1 MAINY
6 VDKYGKELDQKLV
19 FGTYTNELET
29 KNLLW
34 MDAKTFKIQT
44 ITTTGLKPHT
54 RNKGYNEGSVSNE
67 NKPYTITF
75 DRDVEFFVDVM
86 DQDETGQA
94 LTAANVTKEFNARH
108 AGPEMDAYRFSKLAT
123 KAAENGNSKDEE
135 ITKDNVFLTLKT
147 AIRKVKK
154 YGTQNLIMYVSPDV
168 MFALELCP
176 DFTRSITVQN
186 IGPSSLETR
195 ITSIDGVRLV
205 EVEAEDRFY
214 DTFDFSDGYK
224 PAASAKKL
232 NYLLVNKGSVIGGT
246 KHASIYLHAPG
257 AVGQGDGWLYQYRVY
272 HDIFVLEQQKD
283 GVIASTVATTTPGE

>member
-29 KNLLW
+29 SNLLW
-34 MDAKTFKIQT
+34 LDAKTFKIQT

-54 RNKGYNEGSVSNE
+54 RNKGYNEGSASNE
-67 NKPYTITF
+67 NTAYTITF

-86 DQDETGQA
+86 DVDETGQA
-94 LTAANVTKEFNARH
+94 LTAANVTKEFNSRH
-108 AGPEMDAYRFSKLAT
+108 SAPEVDAYRFSKLAT
-123 KAAENGNSKDEE
+123 EAKKNGYSTAETITEE
-135 ITKDNVFLTLKT
+135 NVFRTLKA

-154 YGTQNLIMYVSPDV
+154 YGTQNLVMYVSVDV
-168 MFALELCP
+168 MAALELSK
-176 DFTRSITVQN
+176 DFTRTISNQN

-195 ITSIDGVRLV
+195 VTGIDGVKLV
-205 EVEAEDRFY
+205 EIEAEDRFY
-214 DTFDFSDGYK
+214 DTFDFTDGYK

-232 NYLLVNKGSVIGGT
+232 NYLLINKGSVIGGT

-257 AVGQGDGWLYQYRVY
+257 SVGQGDGWLYQYRVY
-272 HDIFVLEQQKD
+272 HDIFVKEQQKD
-283 GVIASTVATTTPGE
+283 GVIASKVA

>member
-29 KNLLW
+29 SNLLW
-34 MDAKTFKIQT
+34 LDAKTFKIQT

-54 RNKGYNEGSVSNE
+54 RNKGYNEGSASNE
-67 NKPYTITF
+67 NTAYTITF

-86 DQDETGQA
+86 DVDETGQA
-94 LTAANVTKEFNARH
+94 LTAANVTKEFNSRH
-108 AGPEMDAYRFSKLAT
+108 FAPEVDAYRFSKLAT
-123 KAAENGNSKDEE
+123 EAKKNGYSTAETITEE
-135 ITKDNVFLTLKT
+135 NVFRTLKA

-154 YGTQNLIMYVSPDV
+154 YGTQNLVMYVSVDV
-168 MFALELCP
+168 MAALELSK
-176 DFTRSITVQN
+176 DFTRTISNQN

-195 ITSIDGVRLV
+195 VTGIDGVKLV
-205 EVEAEDRFY
+205 EIEAEDRFY
-214 DTFDFSDGYK
+214 DTFDFTDGYK

-232 NYLLVNKGSVIGGT
+232 NYLLINKGSVIGGT

-257 AVGQGDGWLYQYRVY
+257 SVGQGDGWLYQYRVY
-272 HDIFVLEQQKD
+272 HDIFVKEQQKD
-283 GVIASTVATTTPGE
+283 GVIASTVA

>member
-29 KNLLW
+29 SNLLW
-34 MDAKTFKIQT
+34 LDAKTFKIQT

-54 RNKGYNEGSVSNE
+54 RNKGYNEGSASNE
-67 NKPYTITF
+67 NTAYTITF

-86 DQDETGQA
+86 DVDETGQA
-94 LTAANVTKEFNARH
+94 LTAANVTKEFNSRH
-108 AGPEMDAYRFSKLAT
+108 SAPEIDAYRFSKLAT
-123 KAAENGNSKDEE
+123 EAKKNGYSTAETITEE
-135 ITKDNVFLTLKT
+135 NVFRTLKA

-154 YGTQNLIMYVSPDV
+154 YGTQNLVMYVSVDV
-168 MFALELCP
+168 MAALELSK
-176 DFTRSITVQN
+176 DFTRTISNQN

-195 ITSIDGVRLV
+195 VTGIDGVKLV
-205 EVEAEDRFY
+205 EIEAEDRFY
-214 DTFDFSDGYK
+214 DTFDFTDGYK

-232 NYLLVNKGSVIGGT
+232 NYLLINKGSVIGGT

-257 AVGQGDGWLYQYRVY
+257 SVGQGDGWLYQYRVY
-272 HDIFVLEQQKD
+272 HDIFVKEQQKD
-283 GVIASTVATTTPGE
+283 GVIASTVA

>member
-29 KNLLW
+29 SNLLW
-34 MDAKTFKIQT
+34 LDAKTFKIQT

-54 RNKGYNEGSVSNE
+54 RNKGYNEGSASNE
-67 NKPYTITF
+67 NTAYTITF

-86 DQDETGQA
+86 DVDETGQA
-94 LTAANVTKEFNARH
+94 LTAANVTKEFNSRH
-108 AGPEMDAYRFSKLAT
+108 SAPEVDAYRFSKLAT
-123 KAAENGNSKDEE
+123 EAKKNGYSTAETITEE
-135 ITKDNVFLTLKT
+135 NVFRTLKA

-154 YGTQNLIMYVSPDV
+154 YGTQNLVMYVSVNV
-168 MFALELCP
+168 MAALELSK
-176 DFTRSITVQN
+176 DFTRTISNQN

-195 ITSIDGVRLV
+195 VTGIDGVKLV
-205 EVEAEDRFY
+205 EIEAEDRFY
-214 DTFDFSDGYK
+214 DTFDFTDGYK

-232 NYLLVNKGSVIGGT
+232 NYLLINKGSVIGGT

-257 AVGQGDGWLYQYRVY
+257 SVGQGDGWLYQYRVY
-272 HDIFVLEQQKD
+272 HDIFVKEQQKD
-283 GVIASTVATTTPGE
+283 GVIASTVA

>member
-29 KNLLW
+29 SNLLW
-34 MDAKTFKIQT
+34 LDAKTFKIQT

-54 RNKGYNEGSVSNE
+54 RNKGYNEGSASNE
-67 NKPYTITF
+67 NTAYTITF

-86 DQDETGQA
+86 DVDETGQA
-94 LTAANVTKEFNARH
+94 LTAANVTKEFNSRH
-108 AGPEMDAYRFSKLAT
+108 SAPEVDAYRFSKLAT
-123 KAAENGNSKDEE
+123 EAKKNGYSTAETITEE
-135 ITKDNVFLTLKT
+135 NVFRTLKA

-154 YGTQNLIMYVSPDV
+154 YGTQNLVMYVSPDV
-168 MFALELCP
+168 MAALELSK
-176 DFTRSITVQN
+176 DFTRTISNQN

-195 ITSIDGVRLV
+195 ITGIDGVKLV

-214 DTFDFSDGYK
+214 DTFDFTDGYT
-224 PAASAKKL
+224 PAPGAKKL
-232 NYLLVNKGSVIGGT
+232 NYLLINKGSVIGGT

-257 AVGQGDGWLYQYRVY
+257 SVGQGDGWLYQYRVY
-272 HDIFVLEQQKD
+272 HDIFVKEQQKD
-283 GVIASTVATTTPGE
+283 GVIASTIA

>member
-29 KNLLW
+29 SNLLW
-34 MDAKTFKIQT
+34 LDAKTFKIQT

-54 RNKGYNEGSVSNE
+54 RNKGYNEGSASNE
-67 NKPYTITF
+67 NTTYTITF

-86 DQDETGQA
+86 DVDETGQA
-94 LTAANVTKEFNARH
+94 LTAANVTKEFNSRH
-108 AGPEMDAYRFSKLAT
+108 SAPEVDAYRFSKLAT
-123 KAAENGNSKDEE
+123 EAKKNGYSTAETITEE
-135 ITKDNVFLTLKT
+135 NVFRTLKA

-154 YGTQNLIMYVSPDV
+154 YGTQNLVMYVSVDV
-168 MFALELCP
+168 MAALELSK
-176 DFTRSITVQN
+176 DFTRTISNQN

-195 ITSIDGVRLV
+195 VTGIDGVKLV
-205 EVEAEDRFY
+205 EIEAEDRFY
-214 DTFDFSDGYK
+214 DTFDFTDGYK

-232 NYLLVNKGSVIGGT
+232 NYLLINKGSVIGGT

-257 AVGQGDGWLYQYRVY
+257 SVGQGDGWLYQYRVY
-272 HDIFVLEQQKD
+272 HDIFVKEQQKD
-283 GVIASTVATTTPGE
+283 GVIASTVA

>member
-29 KNLLW
+29 SNLLW
-34 MDAKTFKIQT
+34 LDAKTFKVQT

-54 RNKGYNEGSVSNE
+54 RNKGYNEGSASNE
-67 NKPYTITF
+67 NTAYTITF

-86 DQDETGQA
+86 DVDETGQA
-94 LTAANVTKEFNARH
+94 LTAANVTKEFNSRH
-108 AGPEMDAYRFSKLAT
+108 SAPEVDAYRFSKLAT
-123 KAAENGNSKDEE
+123 EAKKNGYSTAETITEE
-135 ITKDNVFLTLKT
+135 NVFRTLKA

-154 YGTQNLIMYVSPDV
+154 YGTQNLVMYVSVDV
-168 MFALELCP
+168 MAALELSK
-176 DFTRSITVQN
+176 DFTRTISNQN

-195 ITSIDGVRLV
+195 VTGIDGVELV
-205 EVEAEDRFY
+205 EIEAEDRFY
-214 DTFDFSDGYK
+214 DTFDFTDGYK

-232 NYLLVNKGSVIGGT
+232 NYLLINKGSVIGGT

-257 AVGQGDGWLYQYRVY
+257 SVGQGDGWLYQYRVY
-272 HDIFVLEQQKD
+272 HDIFVKEQQKD
-283 GVIASTVATTTPGE
+283 GVIASTVA

>member
-29 KNLLW
+29 SNLLW
-34 MDAKTFKIQT
+34 LDAKKFKIQT

-54 RNKGYNEGSVSNE
+54 RNKGYNEGSASNE
-67 NKPYTITF
+67 NTAYTITF

-86 DQDETGQA
+86 DVDETGQA
-94 LTAANVTKEFNARH
+94 LTAANVTKEFNSRH
-108 AGPEMDAYRFSKLAT
+108 SAPEVDAYRFSKLAT
-123 KAAENGNSKDEE
+123 EAKKNGYSTAETITEE
-135 ITKDNVFLTLKT
+135 NVFRTLKA

-154 YGTQNLIMYVSPDV
+154 YGTQNLVMYVSVDV
-168 MFALELCP
+168 MAALELSK
-176 DFTRSITVQN
+176 DFTRTISNQN

-195 ITSIDGVRLV
+195 VTGIDGVKLV
-205 EVEAEDRFY
+205 EIEAEDRFY
-214 DTFDFSDGYK
+214 DTFDFTDGYK

-232 NYLLVNKGSVIGGT
+232 NYLLINKGSVIGGT

-257 AVGQGDGWLYQYRVY
+257 SVGQGDGWLYQYRVY
-272 HDIFVLEQQKD
+272 HDIFVKEQQKD
-283 GVIASTVATTTPGE
+283 GVIASTVA

>member
-29 KNLLW
+29 SNLLW
-34 MDAKTFKIQT
+34 LDAKTFKIQT

-54 RNKGYNEGSVSNE
+54 RNKGYNEGSASNE
-67 NKPYTITF
+67 NTAYTITF

-86 DQDETGQA
+86 DVDETGQA
-94 LTAANVTKEFNARH
+94 LTAANVTKEFNSRH
-108 AGPEMDAYRFSKLAT
+108 SAPEVDAYRFSKLAT
-123 KAAENGNSKDEE
+123 EAKKNGYSTAETITEE
-135 ITKDNVFLTLKT
+135 NVFRTLKA

-154 YGTQNLIMYVSPDV
+154 YGTQNLVMYVSVDV
-168 MFALELCP
+168 MAALELSK
-176 DFTRSITVQN
+176 DFTRTISNQN

-195 ITSIDGVRLV
+195 VTGIDGVKLV
-205 EVEAEDRFY
+205 EIEVEDRFY
-214 DTFDFSDGYK
+214 DTFDFTDGYK

-232 NYLLVNKGSVIGGT
+232 NYLLINKGSVIGGT

-257 AVGQGDGWLYQYRVY
+257 SVGQGDGWLYQYRVY
-272 HDIFVLEQQKD
+272 HDIFVKEQQKD
-283 GVIASTVATTTPGE
+283 GVIASTVA

>member
-29 KNLLW
+29 SNLLW
-34 MDAKTFKIQT
+34 LDAKTFKIQT

-54 RNKGYNEGSVSNE
+54 RNKGYNEGSASNE
-67 NKPYTITF
+67 NTAYTITF

-86 DQDETGQA
+86 DVDETGQA
-94 LTAANVTKEFNARH
+94 LTAANVTKEFNSRH
-108 AGPEMDAYRFSKLAT
+108 SAPEVDAYRFSKLAT
-123 KAAENGNSKDEE
+123 EAKKNGYSTAETITEE
-135 ITKDNVFLTLKT
+135 NVFRTLKA

-154 YGTQNLIMYVSPDV
+154 YGTQNLVMYVSVDV
-168 MFALELCP
+168 MVALELSK
-176 DFTRSITVQN
+176 DFTRTISNQN

-195 ITSIDGVRLV
+195 VTGIDGVKLV
-205 EVEAEDRFY
+205 EIEAEDRFY
-214 DTFDFSDGYK
+214 DTFDFTDGYK

-232 NYLLVNKGSVIGGT
+232 NYLLINKGSVIGGT

-257 AVGQGDGWLYQYRVY
+257 SVGQGDGWLYQYRVY
-272 HDIFVLEQQKD
+272 HDIFVKEQQKD
-283 GVIASTVATTTPGE
+283 GVIASTVA

>member
-29 KNLLW
+29 SNLLW
-34 MDAKTFKIQT
+34 LDAKTFKIQT

-54 RNKGYNEGSVSNE
+54 RNKGYNEGSASNE
-67 NKPYTITF
+67 NTAYTITF

-86 DQDETGQA
+86 DVDETGQA
-94 LTAANVTKEFNARH
+94 LTAANVTKEFNSRH
-108 AGPEMDAYRFSKLAT
+108 SAPEVDAYRFSKLAT
-123 KAAENGNSKDEE
+123 EAKKNGYSTAETITEE
-135 ITKDNVFLTLKT
+135 NVFRTLKA

-154 YGTQNLIMYVSPDV
+154 YGTQNLVMYVSVDV
-168 MFALELCP
+168 MAALELSK
-176 DFTRSITVQN
+176 DFTRTISNQN

-195 ITSIDGVRLV
+195 VTGIDGVKLV
-205 EVEAEDRFY
+205 EIEAEDRFY
-214 DTFDFSDGYK
+214 DTFDFTDGYK

-232 NYLLVNKGSVIGGT
+232 NYLLIDKGSVIGGT

-257 AVGQGDGWLYQYRVY
+257 SVGQGDGWLYQYRVY
-272 HDIFVLEQQKD
+272 HDIFVKEQQKD
-283 GVIASTVATTTPGE
+283 GVIASTVA

>member
-29 KNLLW
+29 SNLLW
-34 MDAKTFKIQT
+34 LDAKTFKIQT

-54 RNKGYNEGSVSNE
+54 RNKGYNEGSASNE
-67 NKPYTITF
+67 NTAYTITF

-86 DQDETGQA
+86 DVDEAGQA
-94 LTAANVTKEFNARH
+94 LTAANVTKEFNSRH
-108 AGPEMDAYRFSKLAT
+108 SAPEVDAYRFSKLAT
-123 KAAENGNSKDEE
+123 EAKKNGYSTAETITEE
-135 ITKDNVFLTLKT
+135 NVFRTLKA

-154 YGTQNLIMYVSPDV
+154 YGTQNLVMYVSVDV
-168 MFALELCP
+168 MAALELSK
-176 DFTRSITVQN
+176 DFTRTISNQN

-195 ITSIDGVRLV
+195 VTGIDGVKLV
-205 EVEAEDRFY
+205 EIEAEDRFY
-214 DTFDFSDGYK
+214 DTFDFTDGYK

-232 NYLLVNKGSVIGGT
+232 NYLLINKGSVIGGT

-257 AVGQGDGWLYQYRVY
+257 SVGQGDGWLYQYRVY
-272 HDIFVLEQQKD
+272 HDIFVKEQQKD
-283 GVIASTVATTTPGE
+283 GVIASTVA

>member
-29 KNLLW
+29 SNLLW
-34 MDAKTFKIQT
+34 LDAKTFKIQT

-54 RNKGYNEGSVSNE
+54 RNKGYNEGSASNE
-67 NKPYTITF
+67 NTSYTITF

-86 DQDETGQA
+86 DVDETGQA
-94 LTAANVTKEFNARH
+94 LTAANVTKEFNSRH
-108 AGPEMDAYRFSKLAT
+108 SAPEVDAYRFSKLAT
-123 KAAENGNSKDEE
+123 EAKKNGYSTAETITEE
-135 ITKDNVFLTLKT
+135 NVFRTLKA

-154 YGTQNLIMYVSPDV
+154 YGTQNLVMYVSVDV
-168 MFALELCP
+168 MAALELSK
-176 DFTRSITVQN
+176 DFTRTISNQN

-195 ITSIDGVRLV
+195 VTGIDGVKLV
-205 EVEAEDRFY
+205 EIEAEDRFY
-214 DTFDFSDGYK
+214 DTFDFTDGYK

-232 NYLLVNKGSVIGGT
+232 NYLLINKGSVIGGT

-257 AVGQGDGWLYQYRVY
+257 SVGQGDGWLYQYRVY
-272 HDIFVLEQQKD
+272 HDIFVKEQQKD
-283 GVIASTVATTTPGE
+283 GVIASTVA

>member
-29 KNLLW
+29 PNLVWL
-34 MDAKTFKIQT
+34 DAKTFKIQT

-54 RNKGYNEGSVSNE
+54 RNKGYNEGSASNE
-67 NKPYTITF
+67 NTAYTITF

-86 DQDETGQA
+86 DVDETGQA
-94 LTAANVTKEFNARH
+94 LTAANVTKEFNSRH
-108 AGPEMDAYRFSKLAT
+108 SAPEVDAYRFSKLAT
-123 KAAENGNSKDEE
+123 EAKKNGYSTAETITEE
-135 ITKDNVFLTLKT
+135 NVFRTLKA

-154 YGTQNLIMYVSPDV
+154 YGTQNLVMYVSVDV
-168 MFALELCP
+168 MAALELSK
-176 DFTRSITVQN
+176 DFTRTISNQN

-195 ITSIDGVRLV
+195 VTGIDGVKLV
-205 EVEAEDRFY
+205 EIEAEDRFY
-214 DTFDFSDGYK
+214 DTFDFTDGYK

-232 NYLLVNKGSVIGGT
+232 NYLLINKGSVIGGT

-257 AVGQGDGWLYQYRVY
+257 SVGQGDGWLYQYRVY
-272 HDIFVLEQQKD
+272 HDIFVKEQQKD
-283 GVIASTVATTTPGE
+283 GVIASTVA

>member
-29 KNLLW
+29 SNLLW
-34 MDAKTFKIQT
+34 LDAKTFKIQT

-54 RNKGYNEGSVSNE
+54 RNKGYNEGSASNE
-67 NKPYTITF
+67 NTAYTITF

-86 DQDETGQA
+86 DVDETGQA
-94 LTAANVTKEFNARH
+94 LTAANVTKEFNSRH
-108 AGPEMDAYRFSKLAT
+108 SAPEVDAYRFSKLAT
-123 KAAENGNSKDEE
+123 EAKKNGYSTAETITEE
-135 ITKDNVFLTLKT
+135 NVFRTLKA

-154 YGTQNLIMYVSPDV
+154 YGTQNLVMYVSVDV
-168 MFALELCP
+168 MAALELSK
-176 DFTRSITVQN
+176 DFTRTISNQN

-195 ITSIDGVRLV
+195 VTGIDGVKLV
-205 EVEAEDRFY
+205 EIEAEDRFY
-214 DTFDFSDGYK
+214 DTFDFTDGYK

-232 NYLLVNKGSVIGGT
+232 NYLLINKDSVIGGT

-257 AVGQGDGWLYQYRVY
+257 SVGQGDGWLYQYRVY
-272 HDIFVLEQQKD
+272 HDIFVKEQQKD
-283 GVIASTVATTTPGE
+283 GVIASTVA

>member
-29 KNLLW
+29 PNLLW
-34 MDAKTFKIQT
+34 LDAKTFKIQT

-54 RNKGYNEGSVSNE
+54 RNKGYNEGSASNE
-67 NKPYTITF
+67 NTAYTITF

-86 DQDETGQA
+86 DVDETGQA
-94 LTAANVTKEFNARH
+94 LTAANVTKEFNSRH
-108 AGPEMDAYRFSKLAT
+108 SAPEVDAYRFSKLAT
-123 KAAENGNSKDEE
+123 EAKKNGYSTAETITEE
-135 ITKDNVFLTLKT
+135 NVFRTLKA

-154 YGTQNLIMYVSPDV
+154 YGTQNLVMYVSVDV
-168 MFALELCP
+168 MAALELSK
-176 DFTRSITVQN
+176 DFTRTISNQN

-195 ITSIDGVRLV
+195 VTGIDGVKLV
-205 EVEAEDRFY
+205 EIEAEDRFY
-214 DTFDFSDGYK
+214 DTFDFTDGYK

-232 NYLLVNKGSVIGGT
+232 NYLLINKGSVIGGT

-257 AVGQGDGWLYQYRVY
+257 SVGQGDGWLYQYRVY
-272 HDIFVLEQQKD
+272 HDIFVKEQQKD
-283 GVIASTVATTTPGE
+283 GVIASTVA

>member
-29 KNLLW
+29 SNLLW
-34 MDAKTFKIQT
+34 LDAKTFKIQT

-54 RNKGYNEGSVSNE
+54 RNKGYNEGSASNE
-67 NKPYTITF
+67 NTAYTITF

-86 DQDETGQA
+86 DVDETGQA
-94 LTAANVTKEFNARH
+94 LTAANGTKEFNSRH
-108 AGPEMDAYRFSKLAT
+108 SAPEVDAYRFSKLAT
-123 KAAENGNSKDEE
+123 EAKKNGYSTAETITEE
-135 ITKDNVFLTLKT
+135 NVFRTLKA

-154 YGTQNLIMYVSPDV
+154 YGTQNLVMYVSVDV
-168 MFALELCP
+168 MAALELSK
-176 DFTRSITVQN
+176 DFTRTISNQN

-195 ITSIDGVRLV
+195 VTGIDGVKLV
-205 EVEAEDRFY
+205 EIEAEDRFY
-214 DTFDFSDGYK
+214 DTFDFTDGYK

-232 NYLLVNKGSVIGGT
+232 NYLLINKGSVIGGT

-257 AVGQGDGWLYQYRVY
+257 SVGQGDGWLYQYRVY
-272 HDIFVLEQQKD
+272 HDIFVKEQQKD
-283 GVIASTVATTTPGE
+283 GVIASTVA

>member
-29 KNLLW
+29 SNLLW
-34 MDAKTFKIQT
+34 LDAKTFKIQT

-54 RNKGYNEGSVSNE
+54 RNKGYNEGSASNE
-67 NKPYTITF
+67 NTAYTITF

-86 DQDETGQA
+86 DVDETGQA
-94 LTAANVTKEFNARH
+94 LTAANVTKEFNSRH
-108 AGPEMDAYRFSKLAT
+108 SAPEVDAYRFSKLAT
-123 KAAENGNSKDEE
+123 EAKKNGYSTAETITEE
-135 ITKDNVFLTLKT
+135 NVFRTLKA

-154 YGTQNLIMYVSPDV
+154 YGTQNLVMYVSVDV
-168 MFALELCP
+168 MAALELSK
-176 DFTRSITVQN
+176 DFTRTISNQN

-195 ITSIDGVRLV
+195 ITGIDGVKLV

-214 DTFDFSDGYK
+214 DTFDFTDGYK
-224 PAASAKKL
+224 PAAGAKKL
-232 NYLLVNKGSVIGGT
+232 NYLLINKGSVIGGT

-257 AVGQGDGWLYQYRVY
+257 SVGQGDGWLYQYRVY
-272 HDIFVLEQQKD
+272 HDIFVKEQQKD
-283 GVIASTVATTTPGE
+283 GVIASTVA

>member
-29 KNLLW
+29 SNLLW
-34 MDAKTFKIQT
+34 LDAKTFKIQT

-54 RNKGYNEGSVSNE
+54 RNKGYNEGSASNE
-67 NKPYTITF
+67 NTAYTITF

-86 DQDETGQA
+86 DVDETGQA
-94 LTAANVTKEFNARH
+94 LTAANVTKEFNSRH
-108 AGPEMDAYRFSKLAT
+108 SAPEVDAYRFSKLAT
-123 KAAENGNSKDEE
+123 EAKKNGYSTAETITEE
-135 ITKDNVFLTLKT
+135 NVFRTLKA

-154 YGTQNLIMYVSPDV
+154 YGTQNLVMYVSVDV
-168 MFALELCP
+168 MAALELSK
-176 DFTRSITVQN
+176 DFTRTISNQN

-195 ITSIDGVRLV
+195 VTGIDGVKLV
-205 EVEAEDRFY
+205 EIEAEDRFY
-214 DTFDFSDGYK
+214 DTFDFTDSYK

-232 NYLLVNKGSVIGGT
+232 NYLLINKGSVIGGT

-257 AVGQGDGWLYQYRVY
+257 SVGQGDGWLYQYRVY
-272 HDIFVLEQQKD
+272 HDIFVKEQQKD
-283 GVIASTVATTTPGE
+283 GVIASTVA

>member
-29 KNLLW
+29 SNLLW
-34 MDAKTFKIQT
+34 LDAKTFKIQT

-54 RNKGYNEGSVSNE
+54 RNKGYNEGSASNE
-67 NKPYTITF
+67 NTAYTITF

-86 DQDETGQA
+86 DVDETGQA
-94 LTAANVTKEFNARH
+94 LTAANVTKEFNSRH
-108 AGPEMDAYRFSKLAT
+108 SAPEVDAYRFSKLAT
-123 KAAENGNSKDEE
+123 EAKKNGYSTAETITEE
-135 ITKDNVFLTLKT
+135 NVFRTLKA

-154 YGTQNLIMYVSPDV
+154 YGTQNLVMYVSVDV
-168 MFALELCP
+168 MAALELSK
-176 DFTRSITVQN
+176 DFTRTISNQN

-195 ITSIDGVRLV
+195 VTGIDGVKLV
-205 EVEAEDRFY
+205 EIEAEDRFY
-214 DTFDFSDGYK
+214 DTFDFTDGYK

-232 NYLLVNKGSVIGGT
+232 NYLLINKGSVIGGT

-257 AVGQGDGWLYQYRVY
+257 SVGQGDGWLYQYRVY
-272 HDIFVLEQQKD
+272 HDIFVKEQQKD
-283 GVIASTVATTTPGE
+283 GVIASTEV

>member
-29 KNLLW
+29 SNLLW
-34 MDAKTFKIQT
+34 LDAKTFKVQT

-54 RNKGYNEGSVSNE
+54 RNKGYNEGSASNE
-67 NKPYTITF
+67 NTAYTITF

-86 DQDETGQA
+86 DVDETGQA
-94 LTAANVTKEFNARH
+94 LTAANVTKEFNSRH
-108 AGPEMDAYRFSKLAT
+108 SAPEVDAYRFSKLAT
-123 KAAENGNSKDEE
+123 EAKKNGYSTAETITEE
-135 ITKDNVFLTLKT
+135 NVFRTLKA

-154 YGTQNLIMYVSPDV
+154 YGTQNLVMYVSVDV
-168 MFALELCP
+168 MAALELSK
-176 DFTRSITVQN
+176 DFTRTISNQN

-195 ITSIDGVRLV
+195 VTGIDGVKLV
-205 EVEAEDRFY
+205 EIEAEDRFY
-214 DTFDFSDGYK
+214 DTFDFTDGYK

-232 NYLLVNKGSVIGGT
+232 NYLLINKGSVIGGT

-257 AVGQGDGWLYQYRVY
+257 SVGQGDGWLYQYRVY
-272 HDIFVLEQQKD
+272 HDIFVKEQQKD
-283 GVIASTVATTTPGE
+283 GVIASTVA

>member
-29 KNLLW
+29 SNLLW
-34 MDAKTFKIQT
+34 LDAKTFKIQT

-54 RNKGYNEGSVSNE
+54 RNKGYNEGSASNE
-67 NKPYTITF
+67 NTAYTITF

-86 DQDETGQA
+86 DVDETGQA
-94 LTAANVTKEFNARH
+94 LTAANVTKEFNSRH
-108 AGPEMDAYRFSKLAT
+108 SAPEVDAYRFSKLAT
-123 KAAENGNSKDEE
+123 EAKKNGYSTAETITEE
-135 ITKDNVFLTLKT
+135 NVFRTLKA

-154 YGTQNLIMYVSPDV
+154 YGTQNLVMYVSVDV
-168 MFALELCP
+168 MAALELSK
-176 DFTRSITVQN
+176 DFTRTISNQN

-195 ITSIDGVRLV
+195 VTGIDGVKLV
-205 EVEAEDRFY
+205 EIEAEDRFC
-214 DTFDFSDGYK
+214 DTFDFTDGYK

-232 NYLLVNKGSVIGGT
+232 NYLLINKGSVIGGT

-257 AVGQGDGWLYQYRVY
+257 SVGQGDGWLYQYRVY
-272 HDIFVLEQQKD
+272 HDIFVKEQQKD
-283 GVIASTVATTTPGE
+283 GVIASTVA

>member
-29 KNLLW
+29 SNLLW
-34 MDAKTFKIQT
+34 LDAKTFKIQT

-54 RNKGYNEGSVSNE
+54 RNKGYNEGSASNE
-67 NKPYTITF
+67 NTAYTITF

-86 DQDETGQA
+86 DVDETGQA
-94 LTAANVTKEFNARH
+94 LTAANVTKEFNSRH
-108 AGPEMDAYRFSKLAT
+108 SAPEIDAYRFSKLAT
-123 KAAENGNSKDEE
+123 EAKKNGYSTTETITEE
-135 ITKDNVFLTLKT
+135 NVFRTLKA

-154 YGTQNLIMYVSPDV
+154 YGTQNLVMYVSPDV
-168 MFALELCP
+168 MAALELSK
-176 DFTRSITVQN
+176 DFTRTISNQN

-195 ITSIDGVRLV
+195 VTGIDGVKLV

-214 DTFDFSDGYK
+214 DTFDFTDGYK
-224 PAASAKKL
+224 PDASAKKL
-232 NYLLVNKGSVIGGT
+232 NYLLINKGSVIGGT

-257 AVGQGDGWLYQYRVY
+257 SVGQGDGWLYQYRVY
-272 HDIFVLEQQKD
+272 HDIFVKEQQKD
-283 GVIASTVATTTPGE
+283 GVIASTVA

>member
-29 KNLLW
+29 SNLLW
-34 MDAKTFKIQT
+34 LDAKTFKIQT

-54 RNKGYNEGSVSNE
+54 RNKGYNEGSASNE
-67 NKPYTITF
+67 NTAYTITF

-86 DQDETGQA
+86 DVDETGQA
-94 LTAANVTKEFNARH
+94 LTAANVTKEFNSRH
-108 AGPEMDAYRFSKLAT
+108 SAPEVDAYRFSKLAT
-123 KAAENGNSKDEE
+123 EAKKNGYSTAETITEE
-135 ITKDNVFLTLKT
+135 NVFRTLKA

-154 YGTQNLIMYVSPDV
+154 YGTQNLVMYVSVDV
-168 MFALELCP
+168 MAALELSK
-176 DFTRSITVQN
+176 DFTRTISNQN

-195 ITSIDGVRLV
+195 VTGIDGVKLV
-205 EVEAEDRFY
+205 EIEAEDRFY
-214 DTFDFSDGYK
+214 DTFDFTDGYK

-232 NYLLVNKGSVIGGT
+232 NYLLINKGSVIGGT

-257 AVGQGDGWLYQYRVY
+257 SVGQGDGWLYQYRVY
-272 HDIFVLEQQKD
+272 HDIFVKEQQKD
-283 GVIASTVATTTPGE
+283 GFIASTVA

>member
-29 KNLLW
+29 SNLLW
-34 MDAKTFKIQT
+34 LDAKTFKIQT

-54 RNKGYNEGSVSNE
+54 RNKGYNEGSASNE
-67 NKPYTITF
+67 NTAYTITF

-86 DQDETGQA
+86 DVDETGQA
-94 LTAANVTKEFNARH
+94 LTAANVTKEFNSRH
-108 AGPEMDAYRFSKLAT
+108 SAPEVDAYRFSKLAT
-123 KAAENGNSKDEE
+123 EAKKNGYSTAETITEE
-135 ITKDNVFLTLKT
+135 NVFRTLKA

-154 YGTQNLIMYVSPDV
+154 YGTQNLVMYVSVDV
-168 MFALELCP
+168 MAALELSK
-176 DFTRSITVQN
+176 DFTRTISNQN

-195 ITSIDGVRLV
+195 VTGIDGVKLV
-205 EVEAEDRFY
+205 EIEAEDRFY
-214 DTFDFSDGYK
+214 DTFDFTDGYK

-232 NYLLVNKGSVIGGT
+232 NYLLINKGSVIGGT

-257 AVGQGDGWLYQYRVY
+257 SVGQGDGWLYQYRVY
-272 HDIFVLEQQKD
+272 NDIFVKEQQKD
-283 GVIASTVATTTPGE
+283 GVIASTVA

>member
-29 KNLLW
+29 SNLLW
-34 MDAKTFKIQT
+34 LDAKTFKIQT

-54 RNKGYNEGSVSNE
+54 RNKGYNEGSASNE
-67 NKPYTITF
+67 NTAYTITF

-86 DQDETGQA
+86 DVDETGQA
-94 LTAANVTKEFNARH
+94 LTAANVTKEFNSRH
-108 AGPEMDAYRFSKLAT
+108 SAPEVDAYRFSKLAT
-123 KAAENGNSKDEE
+123 EAKKNGYSTAETITEE
-135 ITKDNVFLTLKT
+135 NVFRTLKA

-154 YGTQNLIMYVSPDV
+154 YGTQNLVMYVSPDV
-168 MFALELCP
+168 MAALELSK
-176 DFTRSITVQN
+176 DFTRTISNQN

-195 ITSIDGVRLV
+195 ITGIDGVKLV

-214 DTFDFSDGYK
+214 DTFDFTDGYK

-232 NYLLVNKGSVIGGT
+232 NYLLINKGSVIGGT

-257 AVGQGDGWLYQYRVY
+257 SVGQGDGWLYQYRVY
-272 HDIFVLEQQKD
+272 HDIFVKEQQKD
-283 GVIASTVATTTPGE
+283 GVIASTVA